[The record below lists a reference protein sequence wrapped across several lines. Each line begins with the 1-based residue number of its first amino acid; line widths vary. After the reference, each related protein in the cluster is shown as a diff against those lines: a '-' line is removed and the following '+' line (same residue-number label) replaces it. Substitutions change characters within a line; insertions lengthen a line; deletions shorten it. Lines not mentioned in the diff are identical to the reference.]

1 MKALALF
8 VFCITLIGCDQSAPP
23 CNVSVV
29 KSYTNGT
36 NLFVELNNGQT
47 LYAGESTVT
56 HMYTNEAAKNT
67 GYTNPTISTPELPN
81 DSASYRNNSLV
92 GIWKLYSKG
101 NGTNDYVQTDN
112 YYLTINSDGSFE
124 KNDPERIKGHWF
136 SNSGWFLGRKLN
148 LLNLMKVNNN
158 GGYSKLNGN
167 FFGNDPFDPFVFYFT
182 EVNGSKQLVLLN
194 LWGNQEVEKL
204 TYIKQ

>member
-1 MKALALF
+1 M
-8 VFCITLIGCDQSAPP
+8 
-23 CNVSVV
+23 
-29 KSYTNGT
+29 
-36 NLFVELNNGQT
+36 
-47 LYAGESTVT
+47 
-56 HMYTNEAAKNT
+56 
-67 GYTNPTISTPELPN
+67 
-81 DSASYRNNSLV
+81 
-92 GIWKLYSKG
+92 
-101 NGTNDYVQTDN
+101 
-112 YYLTINSDGSFE
+112 TINSDGSFE

-167 FFGNDPFDPFVFYFT
+167 FFGNDPFDPFVFSFT